1 MVNLL
6 RFIVALIIAPIVTSL
21 LILPPINYNEWYD
34 AFMKIVLIYTYGVS
48 LVIGL
53 PIALILVAIKKC
65 TLKILSLTGF
75 ILGFSSC
82 IIFLD
87 YQLHDTYK
95 LVDIASSLK
104 APIWYGISA
113 AIGASIFGL
122 VSGIKMYNETRGL
135 VN

>member
-21 LILPPINYNEWYD
+21 LILPPINYNEWYG

-65 TLKILSLTGF
+65 TLKILSLT
-75 ILGFSSC
+75 
-82 IIFLD
+82 
-87 YQLHDTYK
+87 
-95 LVDIASSLK
+95 
-104 APIWYGISA
+104 
-113 AIGASIFGL
+113 
-122 VSGIKMYNETRGL
+122 E
-135 VN
+135 